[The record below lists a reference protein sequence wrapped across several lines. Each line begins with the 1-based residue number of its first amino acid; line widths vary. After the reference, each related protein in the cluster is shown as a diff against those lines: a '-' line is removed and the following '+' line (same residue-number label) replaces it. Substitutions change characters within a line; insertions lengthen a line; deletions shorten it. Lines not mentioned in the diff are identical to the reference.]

1 MLFQDLVTFAFLFSF
16 IETLNLPE
24 DFGFQ

>member
-16 IETLNLPE
+16 IETLNLLE
-24 DFGFQ
+24 EVGFQ